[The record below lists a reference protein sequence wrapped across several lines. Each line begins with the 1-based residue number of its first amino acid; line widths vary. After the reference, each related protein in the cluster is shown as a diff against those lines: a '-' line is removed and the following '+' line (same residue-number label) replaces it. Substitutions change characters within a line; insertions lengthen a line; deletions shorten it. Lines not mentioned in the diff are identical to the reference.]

1 MKLKGIDGG
10 PHKQWIMWFNSKQRE
25 EPYQHLTSTLVER
38 GAAVMVA
45 DDEARGRLVDEALA
59 LMADPEK
66 RASLAANAAAMAL
79 RYSDNIIVDHIYQL
93 LDTKK

>member
-1 MKLKGIDGG
+1 MA
-10 PHKQWIMWFNSKQRE
+10 
-25 EPYQHLTSTLVER
+25 LVER

-79 RYSDNIIVDHIYQL
+79 RDSDNIIVDHIYQL